1 MFYIFLLIS
10 VVYGASQNECK
21 QDQHT
26 TAYKSCLDDGRPL
39 QSLFIRNTFL
49 NDDPCYPIDNTQYRK
64 ILSEKH
70 IDQPDGFD
78 VEHIIDV
85 SNSIDG
91 YLYILGNL
99 ILSNSSWNRGL
110 GNFCWENVK
119 NEKEEVYG
127 DIFKEA
133 YDNVQMCKKRG
144 ENISQFN
151 SLYVITIS
159 VFFIE
164 VVVGVIFVRK
174 FLFEYINNNEILISN
189 SLFHLERS
197 DLISSNLEDN
207 EITEDEEDQKL

>member
-1 MFYIFLLIS
+1 MIYIFLLIS
-10 VVYGASQNECK
+10 IVYGASQNECK

-26 TAYKSCLDDGRPL
+26 TAYKTCLEDGRPL

-49 NDDPCYPIDNTQYRK
+49 NDDPCYPIDNNQYRK

-78 VEHIIDV
+78 VDHIIDV

-119 NEKEEVYG
+119 NEKDEVYG

-133 YDNVQMCKKRG
+133 YNNVQMCKNRG
-144 ENISQFN
+144 ENISKFD
-151 SLYVITIS
+151 SLYIIVIS
-159 VFFIE
+159 LLLIE
-164 VVVGVIFVRK
+164 IVVGVSLVRK
-174 FLFEYINNNEILISN
+174 MLFNYINNNEILIGD
-189 SLFHLERS
+189 SLFYPERS
-197 DLISSNLEDN
+197 DLISSDLEDN
-207 EITEDEEDQKL
+207 EITKEDQKL